1 MQAKEIDALLARF
14 TQVTPGKT
22 PNPRVKAIV
31 DRIVRDLFVTMNE
44 FDVTPDEFWT
54 ACNYLTELGKNN
66 EAGLLAPGLGFEH
79 FIDLL
84 VEERESAAGL
94 NENGTPRTIEGPL
107 YVAGAPV
114 HQGSARIDDGLDSEA
129 EPLFMSGVVR
139 DASGKPIPNAVVEV
153 WHANSKGNYSIF
165 DSSQTPFNNRGTI
178 QTGADGRYSFQSIMP
193 SGYACPPGSS
203 TLQLLDL
210 LGRHGARPA
219 HIHFFVSA
227 PGYRKLTTQINI
239 QGDPLIDDDF
249 AFATRDGLVPEIRRI
264 DDPAALEARGV
275 TRPFAEIGFDF
286 RLVEARDGLPA
297 DVVERAR
304 VSA

>member
-139 DASGKPIPNAVVEV
+139 DASGKPVPHAVVEV

-165 DSSQTPFNNRGTI
+165 DSAQTPFNNRGTI

-239 QGDPLIDDDF
+239 KGDPLIDDDF

-264 DDPAALEARGV
+264 DDPAAMEARGV

-286 RLVEARDGLPA
+286 RLVEARDGLPT

>member
-1 MQAKEIDALLARF
+1 MQAKELDALLARF

-79 FIDLL
+79 FLDLL

-107 YVAGAPV
+107 YVVGAPV
-114 HQGSARIDDGLDSEA
+114 HQGSARIDDGLDTEA

-139 DASGKPIPNAVVEV
+139 DASGKPVPHAVVEV

-203 TLQLLDL
+203 TLQLLEL

-239 QGDPLIDDDF
+239 MGDPLIDDDF
-249 AFATRDGLVPEIRRI
+249 AFATRDGLVPDVRRI
-264 DDPAALEARGV
+264 DDPAAMEARGV
-275 TRPFAEIGFDF
+275 NRPFAEIAFDF
-286 RLVEARDGLPA
+286 RLVEARDGLPT
-297 DVVERAR
+297 DVVERPR

>member
-1 MQAKEIDALLARF
+1 MQAQEIDALLARF

-178 QTGADGRYSFQSIMP
+178 RTGADGRYSFQSIMP

-219 HIHFFVSA
+219 HIHFFVSP

-239 QGDPLIDDDF
+239 KGDPLIDDDF
-249 AFATRDGLVPEIRRI
+249 AFATRDGLVPEIHRI
-264 DDPAALEARGV
+264 DDPVAMEARGV
-275 TRPFAEIGFDF
+275 TRPFAEITFDF